1 MLKRSPTAAAAAPG
15 RLDVGP
21 PVAVVDIGSNSIRL
35 VVYEGL
41 SRSPT
46 PVFNE
51 KVLAGLGREVL
62 STGLLAADAVARAI
76 EALRRFRVLCDV
88 MGVERLWV
96 IATAACRE
104 ARNGPDFIREAQA
117 ICGTRIDVLSGKRE
131 ATLSAL
137 GVVSGVYKPD
147 GIVGDLGGGSL
158 ELVDVKGTRLK
169 GGASLPLGGLALQ
182 DLSARSLKKADKIV
196 DQALRDVKF
205 LKAGS
210 GRAFYAVGGTWRA
223 LTRLHMRQTGYPLH
237 VMQNYVIPAREALEF
252 VRLVRRVNADTLS
265 QIESVNEFR
274 RPLLAYAAVV
284 LEHIIRTARP
294 REIVVSAAGVRE
306 GLLYSALGE
315 RERRK
320 DPLLAAAMELNVLR
334 SRSPA
339 HALELVDWTDRF
351 MASTGIDETADEKR
365 LRHAACLLGDIGWRA
380 HPDYRGEQ
388 SLNVISHANFLGVDH
403 PGRTFVA
410 LAVYFRHAG
419 LFEGELSP
427 GVRELVT
434 ARMIDRARV
443 LGGAMRVAY
452 LISAA
457 MPGILPSVPMVVRRG
472 QLQLVLR
479 EAHAA
484 LGGERIANRLR
495 QLARLI
501 GREPLMVT
509 G

>member
-1 MLKRSPTAAAAAPG
+1 MLKRSPTASAAAPG

-21 PVAVVDIGSNSIRL
+21 PVAVVDIGSNSVRL

-62 STGLLAADAVARAI
+62 STGLLAADAAARAI
-76 EALRRFRVLCDV
+76 DALKRFRVLCDV

-223 LTRLHMRQTGYPLH
+223 LTRLHMRD
-237 VMQNYVIPAREALEF
+237 RK
-252 VRLVRRVNADTLS
+252 
-265 QIESVNEFR
+265 SV
-274 RPLLAYAAVV
+274 V
-284 LEHIIRTARP
+284 
-294 REIVVSAAGVRE
+294 
-306 GLLYSALGE
+306 
-315 RERRK
+315 
-320 DPLLAAAMELNVLR
+320 
-334 SRSPA
+334 
-339 HALELVDWTDRF
+339 
-351 MASTGIDETADEKR
+351 
-365 LRHAACLLGDIGWRA
+365 
-380 HPDYRGEQ
+380 
-388 SLNVISHANFLGVDH
+388 
-403 PGRTFVA
+403 
-410 LAVYFRHAG
+410 
-419 LFEGELSP
+419 
-427 GVRELVT
+427 
-434 ARMIDRARV
+434 
-443 LGGAMRVAY
+443 
-452 LISAA
+452 
-457 MPGILPSVPMVVRRG
+457 
-472 QLQLVLR
+472 
-479 EAHAA
+479 
-484 LGGERIANRLR
+484 
-495 QLARLI
+495 
-501 GREPLMVT
+501 
-509 G
+509 